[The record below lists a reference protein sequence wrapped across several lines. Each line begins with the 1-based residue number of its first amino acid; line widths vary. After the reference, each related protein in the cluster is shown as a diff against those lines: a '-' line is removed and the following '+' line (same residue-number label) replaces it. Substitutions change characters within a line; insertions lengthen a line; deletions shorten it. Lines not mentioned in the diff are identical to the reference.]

1 MSMLSLQ
8 AAARRQRS
16 GPGAWAAGALAFLV
30 AAESRH
36 RDRTRLAA
44 MSEHLLADIGLTR
57 DAVRVARGRLD
68 R

>member
-16 GPGAWAAGALAFLV
+16 GPGALAFLV

>member
-1 MSMLSLQ
+1 MLSLHG
-8 AAARRQRS
+8 AARRHRS

-30 AAESRH
+30 AAEARH

-44 MSEHLLADIGLTR
+44 MPEHLLADIGLTR
-57 DAVRVARGRLD
+57 DAVRVARARLD